1 MVRHPVESGPGCE
14 PVSIA
19 VDARALQAAGIG
31 RYLREILIRLLADA
45 RFRSIALLGDEG
57 ELHDF
62 LADHAAERR
71 ARVVRHAGGFY
82 SPLAQLSW
90 LRVRRGGAGEADV
103 VFFPHFDAP
112 LLRLPA
118 RTVVTV
124 HDLIHFKVP
133 HAFPAWKRGSASA
146 VLRRVTARARCI
158 LVPSESTRDDLV
170 ERIPA
175 TAPRVRVVPEGVG
188 APFGTGAPDGRPAG
202 ASPYLLCVGNR
213 KPHKNLATSVEAFAI
228 LRAERP
234 SLRLVIAGRSYAGWE
249 RVLARAEELG
259 VGRAVVQRDEV
270 SDAEL
275 RGLYAGCEA
284 LLFPSLY
291 EGFGLPVLEAMACG
305 APVVASDR
313 SSLPEVVGDAGLLV
327 DPLDPDAIAD
337 AVRRLWSDPE
347 LRCGLI
353 RRGRERAARFSWD
366 ATARLTLD
374 ALHGVATG
382 GTRSPALEEVA
393 G

>member
-1 MVRHPVESGPGCE
+1 MRPDGGS
-14 PVSIA
+14 SIT
-19 VDARALQAAGIG
+19 VDARALRAAGIG
-31 RYLREILIRLLADA
+31 RYLREILSRLLEDA
-45 RFRSIALLGDEG
+45 RFRAIVLLGAEG
-57 ELHDF
+57 ELQDF
-62 LADHAAERR
+62 LAERGAAGR
-71 ARVVRHAGGFY
+71 ARVVRHTGGFY
-82 SPLAQLSW
+82 SPGAQISW
-90 LRVRRGGAGEADV
+90 LRVRRGGAGAADV
-103 VFFPHFDAP
+103 FFFPHFDAP

-133 HAFPAWKRGSASA
+133 RAYPAWKRGPASA
-146 VLRRVTARARCI
+146 VLRRVTAQAACI

-170 ERIPA
+170 ARLPG

-188 APFGTGAPDGRPAG
+188 PPFGPGVPDDPRAE
-202 ASPYLLCVGNR
+202 AAPYLLCVGNR
-213 KPHKNLATSVEAFAI
+213 KPHKNLAASVEAFAL

-249 RVLARAEELG
+249 RVLARAEALG
-259 VGRAVVQRDEV
+259 VGRAVIQRDDV
-270 SDAEL
+270 SDEEL

-327 DPLDPDAIAD
+327 DPLQPRAIAD

-347 LRCGLI
+347 LRRGLV
-353 RRGRERAARFSWD
+353 RRGTERAARFSWD
-366 ATARLTLD
+366 TTARLTLD
-374 ALHGVATG
+374 ALHGVATAG
-382 GTRSPALEEVA
+382 APRAALEEVVR
-393 G
+393 